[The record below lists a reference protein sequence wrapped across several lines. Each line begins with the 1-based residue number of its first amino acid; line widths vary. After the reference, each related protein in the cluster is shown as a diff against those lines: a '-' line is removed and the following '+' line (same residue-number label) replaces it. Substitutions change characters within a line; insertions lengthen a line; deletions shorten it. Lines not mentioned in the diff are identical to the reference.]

1 MKTIIILAGIL
12 LIAGGFYFV
21 YDGYQIKQT
30 AGAKIEKEV
39 SSVVKALTD
48 NSVKTNT
55 NVNNESAMKMIGGGV
70 AGIAGIVLL
79 AGGLRRKRL

>member
-21 YDGYQIKQT
+21 YDGYQVKQT

-39 SSVVKALTD
+39 SSVVRALTD

-55 NVNNESAMKMIGGGV
+55 NVNNESAMKMIGGGI

>member
-1 MKTIIILAGIL
+1 MKTIIILVGIL

-21 YDGYQIKQT
+21 YDGYQVKQT
-30 AGAKIEKEV
+30 AGAKIENEV

-48 NSVKTNT
+48 NSVKTKT

-70 AGIAGIVLL
+70 AGIAGIVLVV
-79 AGGLRRKRL
+79 AGLRRKKQ